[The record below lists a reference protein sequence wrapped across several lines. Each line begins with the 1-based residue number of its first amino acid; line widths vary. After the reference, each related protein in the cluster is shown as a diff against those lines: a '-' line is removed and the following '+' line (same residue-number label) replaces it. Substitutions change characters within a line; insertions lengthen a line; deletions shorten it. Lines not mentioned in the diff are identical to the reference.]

1 MAVIEQLA
9 DDDRDEIMMGLAREE
24 SFRVIGRRLGRH
36 HSVISREVGRNGG
49 REGYRSR
56 AAAERACVMRARPKE
71 RKLEM
76 NSRLH
81 DEVAAGLAKE
91 WSPQQ
96 ISRRWCWTSP
106 TTRRCGCRRR
116 RCMRLDAIAGRLNGR
131 PRRTLEWHTPAER
144 LSKLLESGHG
154 APTG

>member
-36 HSVISREVGRNGG
+36 HSVISPEVGRNGG

-56 AAAERACVMRARPKE
+56 AAAEQACVMRARPKE

-81 DEVAAGLAKE
+81 DEVAAGLAE
-91 WSPQQ
+91 ERSPQQ
-96 ISRRWCWTSP
+96 ISRRWGWTSP
-106 TTRRCGCRRR
+106 TTRRCGCRR
-116 RCMRLDAIAGRLNGR
+116 
-131 PRRTLEWHTPAER
+131 
-144 LSKLLESGHG
+144 
-154 APTG
+154 